1 VYRILWKRSVSI
13 ASDLSARSFP
23 TVTEAMRVAQEELA
37 GQKEHGAVG
46 FEIVWAGSGRPL
58 ADWYR
63 QTCLERGK

>member
-1 VYRILWKRSVSI
+1 MYRILWKCSGSI
-13 ASDLSARSFP
+13 PSDLSSRTFG

-63 QTCLERGK
+63 QNCLEKGK